1 MTGKTPS
8 EVHFFVDIFNVNNI
22 LNWRKKHDSELNNN
36 ELSSIDEK
44 IEENDRNKILEE
56 WLIKRWQQKELLL
69 KR

>member
-8 EVHFFVDIFNVNNI
+8 EVHFFVDIFNVKNI
-22 LNWRKKHDSELNNN
+22 LNSRKKHDSELNNN
-36 ELSSIDEK
+36 ELPSIDEK

-56 WLIKRWQQKELLL
+56 WLIKRWRQKELLL